1 MLINWTSLRND
12 NLLDPQLEP
21 LLYCC
26 LVAKSCPTLLLPQG
40 FPDGSVVKILPAM
53 QEMQEMEFQ
62 SLGQEDTLEKKM
74 ATLFQYS
81 CLLEKELGNP
91 LQYSCLENPRDG
103 GA

>member
-1 MLINWTSLRND
+1 
-12 NLLDPQLEP
+12 
-21 LLYCC
+21 
-26 LVAKSCPTLLLPQG
+26 
-40 FPDGSVVKILPAM
+40 M